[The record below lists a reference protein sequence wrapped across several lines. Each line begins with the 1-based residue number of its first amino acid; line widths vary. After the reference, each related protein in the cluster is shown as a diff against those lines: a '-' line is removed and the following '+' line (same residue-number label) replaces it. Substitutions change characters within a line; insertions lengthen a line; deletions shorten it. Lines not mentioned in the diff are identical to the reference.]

1 MLKWT
6 ANSRLHTINSGVLA
20 MNEDDQDFL
29 REMAKSLDATL
40 YELNAREEELLD
52 VLGDERAEDLQ
63 SYYDRRLDPEEAE
76 QFREMLDYDDRQ
88 MISVWNRLLR
98 VKEQRLLVGRLL
110 MRNIIIET
118 VSGIKAASSDRPT

>member
-1 MLKWT
+1 
-6 ANSRLHTINSGVLA
+6 